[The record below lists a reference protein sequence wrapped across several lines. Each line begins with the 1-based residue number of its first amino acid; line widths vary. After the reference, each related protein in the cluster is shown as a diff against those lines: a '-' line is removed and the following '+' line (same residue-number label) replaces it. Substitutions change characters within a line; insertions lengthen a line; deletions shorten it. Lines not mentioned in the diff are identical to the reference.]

1 MLEDIREAK
10 RVQELTAQAAERL
23 RVMVENLSVGAVQ
36 VRSTLLVLCM
46 LVTRV
51 CACLWI
57 EFERICAPQNRSP
70 TATARGKVTVLG
82 FEGSS
87 K

>member
-36 VRSTLLVLCM
+36 VRSTLLVMRM
-46 LVTRV
+46 LVNRG
-51 CACLWI
+51 CACFWI
-57 EFERICAPQNRSP
+57 EFE
-70 TATARGKVTVLG
+70 
-82 FEGSS
+82 GSALFKQVS
-87 K
+87 NSSRNE

>member
-36 VRSTLLVLCM
+36 VRNYAFGHAHVCEPVLRM
-46 LVTRV
+46 FVIRV
-51 CACLWI
+51 
-57 EFERICAPQNRSP
+57 
-70 TATARGKVTVLG
+70 
-82 FEGSS
+82 
-87 K
+87 